1 LLLWVI
7 TLRNTAAFDKDCSIP
22 ILLFFPSSYDWR
34 HCMFIWVSISLRT
47 YLITRWVLRWRV
59 YSLWG
64 GGWSKGMKFLSP
76 SLQIGGINFHTT
88 FNDTLKIPVQKIK
101 SHFFLSLH
109 SSLNGLYSFG
119 SKFAQSRNL
128 SNKNAKTGHKHSY
141 IEENFFLFWGD
152 LNEHFRLNLHE
163 WLNSNNVYLKLN
175 SAFLK
180 TTVIFLMDLNI
191 PFIFTNLHP
200 STQIMKL
207 NSFV

>member
-7 TLRNTAAFDKDCSIP
+7 TLRNIAAFDKDCSIP
-22 ILLFFPSSYDWR
+22 ILLFFPSSFDWR

-47 YLITRWVLRWRV
+47 YLITSWVLRWRV

-128 SNKNAKTGHKHSY
+128 ANKNAKTGHKHSY
-141 IEENFFLFWGD
+141 IEENFFLFWGS
-152 LNEHFRLNLHE
+152 E
-163 WLNSNNVYLKLN
+163 WTFSFELAWMAELKQCLPKVKFSLPKN
-175 SAFLK
+175 K
-180 TTVIFLMDLNI
+180 
-191 PFIFTNLHP
+191 P
-200 STQIMKL
+200 SFFWWI
-207 NSFV
+207 